1 MTIARCRESEIGA
14 ENKVKLEINQLIKH
28 QTTFPFSFWPFISRT
43 EVPNL
48 LDPPS
53 SLISHFV
60 PPPTWGPTGTNV
72 PKISLLW
79 YLGTCPHVGNPCSRR
94 R

>member
-48 LDPPS
+48 LDPFRFP
-53 SLISHFV
+53 
-60 PPPTWGPTGTNV
+60 
-72 PKISLLW
+72 
-79 YLGTCPHVGNPCSRR
+79 
-94 R
+94 

>member
-1 MTIARCRESEIGA
+1 MTIARCRESEIAA
-14 ENKVKLEINQLIKH
+14 ENKVKQEINQLIKH

-60 PPPTWGPTGTNV
+60 PPPHMGPHWYKCTQDIITLIPGDV
-72 PKISLLW
+72 P
-79 YLGTCPHVGNPCSRR
+79 PCREPLQ
-94 R
+94 